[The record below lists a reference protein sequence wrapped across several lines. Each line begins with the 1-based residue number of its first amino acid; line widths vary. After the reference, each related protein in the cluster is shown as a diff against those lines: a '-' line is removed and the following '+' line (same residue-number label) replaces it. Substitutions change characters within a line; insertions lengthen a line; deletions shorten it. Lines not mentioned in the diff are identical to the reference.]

1 MGSLKEESYST
12 VIRLRSAKPGLEK
25 NCLSKDRTF
34 YLVRFPP

>member
-25 NCLSKDRTF
+25 NVFLKTEHSI
-34 YLVRFPP
+34 